1 MTRAREL
8 GKLANKNSLTADNTN
23 NFVGIGSTQPDA
35 RLDVDG
41 TVLVGTAITLGGAS
55 GIVSATSFYGDGS
68 NLEGVASAGLGTA
81 LAETQPGNVIYYTDN
96 ILGIGS
102 TMVVTVPAGSDVA
115 YTQYAEVSLNENVD
129 LIVTEGDD
137 FVTDILGLSTSGIST
152 QTGIGGRIRAGT
164 FTNKAGTGAPQLT
177 FGAEIPVGYGLTGAG
192 GINVSGAATIGGN
205 LNVGGTLTYEDVTNI
220 DSVGIITARS
230 DVSIADKIIHTGDT
244 NTAIRFPAADTFTV
258 ETAGS
263 ERLRVNSSGNI
274 GINSTIPRSKLH
286 VANGNSNYNPGN
298 PTGLGAGA
306 VASLE
311 SSGDVALQF
320 LSSTTTDNFI
330 YFGDTD
336 SATTGSIQYDHN
348 VNALSFNVSGGT
360 ERLRIDSAGRT
371 LINTSSSI
379 ATEPDAQGYT
389 PALQVVHAPSS
400 AGTNGVS
407 INRFQAGNAFAPP
420 LIFQK
425 SKNDTI
431 GSHTI
436 VANNDEL
443 GDISFAGSDGAA
455 FRTAARINVDVDGT
469 PGTSDMPGRI
479 QFSTTA
485 DGAATP
491 TERLRI
497 DSSGRMLIGATAA
510 VAGADAN
517 GLLQVSQDVGS
528 NTCIIVAENTASSGN
543 LSCFRARLRNSAPN
557 GIFSAFLQCDDS
569 GASKAVIRSNGG
581 LANFSANNVN
591 LSDRNAKKDIT
602 TAVGT
607 WNSIKNWEI
616 VNFRYKEQP
625 DDANLNLGV
634 IAQQIEEISPEMV
647 TIFQQA
653 KEATETEPALEQRLG
668 VKEQQMQWAVIKALQ
683 EAMARIETLETQ
695 NASLEARLT
704 ALETQS

>member
-1 MTRAREL
+1 MSKLQVDDIVNKDDNGSVGFSRGAVVTGVMT
-8 GKLANKNSLTADNTN
+8 
-23 NFVGIGSTQPDA
+23 
-35 RLDVDG
+35 
-41 TVLVGTAITLGGAS
+41 
-55 GIVSATSFYGDGS
+55 ATSFSGNITG
-68 NLEGVASAGLGTA
+68 NVTGNASGTA
-81 LAETQPGNVIYYTDN
+81 G
-96 ILGIGS
+96 
-102 TMVVTVPAGSDVA
+102 
-115 YTQYAEVSLNENVD
+115 
-129 LIVTEGDD
+129 
-137 FVTDILGLSTSGIST
+137 
-152 QTGIGGRIRAGT
+152 
-164 FTNKAGTGAPQLT
+164 
-177 FGAEIPVGYGLTGAG
+177 GLTGTPDITVRNITG
-192 GINVSGAATIGGN
+192 VAATFAG
-205 LNVGGTLTYEDVTNI
+205 VLTYEDVTNI

-230 DVSIADKIIHTGDT
+230 HVSIADSILHTGDT

-263 ERLRVNSSGNI
+263 ERVRVDSS
-274 GINSTIPRSKLH
+274 
-286 VANGNSNYNPGN
+286 
-298 PTGLGAGA
+298 
-306 VASLE
+306 
-311 SSGDVALQF
+311 
-320 LSSTTTDNFI
+320 
-330 YFGDTD
+330 
-336 SATTGSIQYDHN
+336 
-348 VNALSFNVSGGT
+348 
-360 ERLRIDSAGRT
+360 GRT

-379 ATEPDAQGYT
+379 ATEPDVQGYT

-436 VANNDEL
+436 VADNDEL

-469 PGTSDMPGRI
+469 PGSSDMPGRI

-497 DSSGRMLIGATAA
+497 DSAGRVMIGASSA

-517 GLLQVSQDVGS
+517 TRVQISQDVGT
-528 NTCIIVAENTASSGN
+528 NTSVLAVENTASSGN
-543 LSCFRARLRNSAPN
+543 LSCIRARLRNSAPDS
-557 GIFSAFLQCDDS
+557 IFSAFLSCDDS
-569 GASKAVIRSNGG
+569 SAGSKAIIRSNGG
-581 LANFSANNVN
+581 LANYSANNAN
-591 LSDRNAKKDIT
+591 LSDRNTKKDIT
-602 TAVGT
+602 LASDT

-625 DDANLNLGV
+625 DDADLNLGV

-653 KEATETEPALEQRLG
+653 KEATETEPAREQRLG
-668 VKEQQMQWAVIKALQ
+668 VREQQMQWMATKALQ

-695 NASLEARLT
+695 NADLEARLT
-704 ALETQS
+704 ALEGS